1 MKLGILA
8 DIHES
13 VNNLRAALE
22 QFHTASVDQIVV
34 LGDVYR
40 IGQQMQETVAL
51 LSAAGTVGVWGN
63 HDLGFCREIPERIQ
77 TRFAGPV
84 LDYMATLQPRLEI
97 DGCYFS
103 HVDAFL
109 DPEDPVQIW
118 FTGGFPDTPE
128 RAALSFDVVP
138 HDVLFVGH
146 YHRWR
151 ITTPREL
158 LDWRG
163 EGPIVLRDGRY
174 LVCVHAVA
182 EGHAALFDTTTR
194 ELTPLRLPGMWE

>member
-13 VNNLRAALE
+13 VNNLRAALD
-22 QFHTASVDQIVV
+22 QFRNAGVEQIVV
-34 LGDVYR
+34 LGDVFR
-40 IGQQMQETVAL
+40 IGRQIDETVAL
-51 LSAAGTVGVWGN
+51 LSAAGTIGVWGN
-63 HDLGFCREIPERIQ
+63 HDLGCCREISDRIR

-97 DGCYFS
+97 DGCHFS

-109 DPEDPVQIW
+109 DPEDPLQINVYDS
-118 FTGGFPDTPE
+118 FPDTPE
-128 RAALSFDVVP
+128 RAALSFAAVP

-151 ITTPREL
+151 VTTPTEAL
-158 LDWRG
+158 PWRG
-163 EGPIVLRDGRY
+163 AAPITLRDGRY
-174 LVCVHAVA
+174 FVCVHAVA

-194 ELTPLRLPGMWE
+194 ELAPLRLPGMWE